1 MRGARAKPHRQV
13 EPPPAQ
19 DRGAPLRRLRRRV
32 VVLVFILLLMLGT
45 LVARLTQVQLIDSA
59 EAATGAGTTRA
70 DTGRIQAAGAQGGQ
84 EAAARTPTD
93 AHSSQQPSLD
103 DPNISTIVIPAIR
116 GQILDRNGIPLVQN
130 DSYPSLVMDRA
141 TLANLHDAEADTLF
155 QTLGERLGTT
165 PDELRARA
173 TSCGAPGAAPP
184 PTCTPGSPAAPAI
197 LAPRLDATT
206 ALAIAERPDHFPG
219 VRIETVATRA
229 YPHPEGV
236 LAPHALGYL
245 SQATEE
251 DIQAGD
257 GALHSTELVGRAGL
271 ERQYDEILG
280 GTPGRQLIR
289 TDPRGVPLETVE
301 ETPPI
306 PGKDIRT
313 TLDVRLQAVAEQS
326 LAAQI
331 DERRR
336 AGSVADSGAAVV
348 LDVRDGGVLA
358 LASYPTYD
366 PTVWVGGISQSD
378 YAALTAPDSHQPLIN
393 RVTEA
398 ALAPASTFKAVTL
411 PAAVAAGNPL
421 TGTYACPASYA
432 LGGRE
437 FTNFGRQDHGTI
449 SLHEAMAL
457 SCDTI
462 FYDFA
467 YQSWLALGRTGATDD
482 SADPFIRTAREF
494 GLGERTGVDLP
505 GEASGRI
512 PGREWR
518 RAQWEATKDQLC
530 ERAQTGYPEI
540 ADLERRDLLTAIARE
555 NCEHGY
561 LYRGGDAANFSIGQ
575 GDVLTTPLQMA
586 QVYAAVATGGPTM
599 TPRLADALIDVR
611 TGEVAELEPTP
622 GVQVPLAA
630 DVSAYLRNSLAA
642 VVETGTAAPG
652 FAGFPLDEWPVA
664 GKTGSA
670 ESGHGNDVSWFISY
684 APATSPR
691 YVVAVAIT
699 QAGLGSEAAVPVARS
714 IHETL
719 RTIDA
724 E

>member
-93 AHSSQQPSLD
+93 AHSAHDLAD
-103 DPNISTIVIPAIR
+103 DPSISTIVIPAIR
-116 GQILDRNGIPLVQN
+116 GQILDSNGVPLTHN
-130 DSYPSLVMDRA
+130 DSYPSLVIDRA
-141 TLANLHDAEADTLF
+141 VLATLPDATADNIFLA
-155 QTLGERLGTT
+155 LGEKLNAT
-165 PDELRARA
+165 PDELRART

-184 PTCTPGSPAAPAI
+184 PTCTAGSPAAPAI
-197 LAPRLDATT
+197 LAPRLDPAT
-206 ALAIAERPDHFPG
+206 ALAIAERPELYPG
-219 VRIETVATRA
+219 VRIEPVPTRA
-229 YPHPEGV
+229 YPQPEGV
-236 LAPHALGYL
+236 LAPHVLGYL
-245 SQATEE
+245 AQATEE
-251 DIQAGD
+251 DVTAGD
-257 GALHSTELVGRAGL
+257 GAIHSGELVGRAGL
-271 ERQYDEILG
+271 ERQYDEILR
-280 GTPGRQLIR
+280 GTPGHQLIR
-289 TDPRGVPLETVE
+289 TDPRGVPLEVVE
-301 ETPPI
+301 DLAPTP
-306 PGKDIRT
+306 GRTIRT
-313 TLDVRLQAVAEQS
+313 TLDVRLQSVAEQS
-326 LAAQI
+326 LADQI
-331 DERRR
+331 QQRRR
-336 AGSVADSGAAVV
+336 AGGIADSGAAVV
-348 LDVRDGGVLA
+348 LDLRDGGVLA

-366 PTVWVGGISQSD
+366 PSVWVGGISEAE

-398 ALAPASTFKAVTL
+398 GLAPASTFKAVTL

-421 TGTYACPASYA
+421 TGSYACPASYVI
-432 LGGRE
+432 GGRE

-449 SLHEAMAL
+449 SLHRAIEV
-457 SCDTI
+457 SCDTV

-467 YQSWLALGRTGATDD
+467 YQSWLTLGRTGATDD
-482 SADPFIRTAREF
+482 STDPFIRTARQF

-505 GEASGRI
+505 GEARGRI

-518 RAQWEATKDQLC
+518 RAQWESTREELC
-530 ERAQTGYPEI
+530 ERAQTGYPEVED
-540 ADLERRDLLTAIARE
+540 AQRRDLLTTIARE
-555 NCEHGY
+555 NCEHGH
-561 LYRGGDAANFSIGQ
+561 LYRGGDAANLSIGQ

-586 QVYAAVATGGPTM
+586 QVYAAVATGGPTT
-599 TPRLADALIDVR
+599 TPRLADAFIDAT
-611 TGEVAELEPTP
+611 TGEVEELEPTP
-622 GVQVPLAA
+622 GVQVPLDPA
-630 DVSAYLRNSLAA
+630 VSTYLRDSLAA
-642 VVETGTAAPG
+642 VVTTGTAAEG
-652 FAGFPLDEWPVA
+652 FAGFPLAQWPVA

-670 ESGHGNDVSWFISY
+670 ERGHGNDVSWFISY
-684 APATSPR
+684 APADSPR

-699 QAGLGSEAAVPVARS
+699 QAGLGSEAAVPVART

-719 RTIDA
+719 LTLDA

>member
-1 MRGARAKPHRQV
+1 MR
-13 EPPPAQ
+13 PPAMTAQ
-19 DRGAPLRRLRRRV
+19 DRGAPLRHLRRRV
-32 VVLVFILLLMLGT
+32 LVLVILLLLMLGA
-45 LVARLTQVQLIDSA
+45 LVGRLTQVQVLNPT
-59 EAATGAGTTRA
+59 AATAQPQSAATQAKDDRASRYGTR
-70 DTGRIQAAGAQGGQ
+70 QASTQD
-84 EAAARTPTD
+84 AREEHT
-93 AHSSQQPSLD
+93 H
-103 DPNISTIVIPAIR
+103 DPNLTTLVTPAIR
-116 GQILDRNGIPLVQN
+116 GRILDRNGIPLVQN

-141 TLANLHDAEADTLF
+141 VLASLDETSADNLFLS
-155 QTLGERLGTT
+155 LGEKLGID
-165 PDELRARA
+165 PDELRART
-173 TSCGAPGAAPP
+173 TSCGAPDAAHP

-197 LAPRLDATT
+197 LAPKLDAVQ
-206 ALAIAERPDHFPG
+206 ALAVAERPDLFPG
-219 VRIETVATRA
+219 VRIEPVATRA
-229 YPHPEGV
+229 YPQPDGV
-236 LAPHALGYL
+236 LAAHVLGYL
-245 SQATEE
+245 ARATEE
-251 DIQAGD
+251 DVTASQGHVH
-257 GALHSTELVGRAGL
+257 GNELVGRAGL
-271 ERQYDEILG
+271 ERQYDEILRG
-280 GTPGRQLIR
+280 IPGHTLLR
-289 TDPRGVPLETVE
+289 TDPRGVPLEVVE
-301 ETPPI
+301 DVPPI
-306 PGKDIRT
+306 SGSDLRT
-313 TLDVRLQAVAEQS
+313 TLDVRLQKVAEQS
-326 LAAQI
+326 LEDQI
-331 DERRR
+331 LERRR
-336 AGSVADSGAAVV
+336 AGNVADSGAAVV
-348 LDVRDGGVLA
+348 LDLRDGGVLA

-366 PTVWVGGISQSD
+366 PSVWVGGISEQD
-378 YAALTAPDSHQPLIN
+378 YAALTADDSHHPLIN

-398 ALAPASTFKAVTL
+398 GLAPASTFKAVTL

-421 TGTYACPASYA
+421 TGTYSCPASYA
-432 LGGRE
+432 IGGRE
-437 FTNFGRQDHGTI
+437 FTNFGREDHGRIT
-449 SLHEAMAL
+449 LHRAMEI
-457 SCDTI
+457 SCDTV

-467 YQSWLALGRTGATDD
+467 YQNWVSLGRTGAKDD

-494 GLGERTGVDLP
+494 GLGQPTGIDLP
-505 GEASGRI
+505 GEASGRV

-518 RAQWEATKDQLC
+518 RSYWEATKDTLC

>member
-1 MRGARAKPHRQV
+1 MTPEAP
-13 EPPPAQ
+13 

-32 VVLVFILLLMLGT
+32 VVLVVILLLMLGT
-45 LVARLTQVQLIDSA
+45 LVGRLTQVQLIGSA
-59 EAATGAGTTRA
+59 AATP
-70 DTGRIQAAGAQGGQ
+70 AQG
-84 EAAARTPTD
+84 
-93 AHSSQQPSLD
+93 AHGTQQDTTHALAD
-103 DPNISTIVIPAIR
+103 DPDISAVTIPAIR
-116 GQILDRNGIPLVQN
+116 GRILDRNGVPLVQN
-130 DSYPSLVMDRA
+130 GSYPALVIDRA
-141 TLANLHDAEADTLF
+141 ALANLPDVTADNLF
-155 QTLGERLGTT
+155 LALGERLGVTSE
-165 PDELRARA
+165 ELRART

-184 PTCTPGSPAAPAI
+184 PTCTPGSPTAPAI
-197 LAPRLDATT
+197 LAPQLDATT
-206 ALAIAERPDHFPG
+206 ALAIAERPDLYPG
-219 VRIETVATRA
+219 VRIETVPTRA
-229 YPHPEGV
+229 YPQPEGV

-245 SQATEE
+245 GQAT
-251 DIQAGD
+251 DDDVTATD
-257 GALHSTELVGRAGL
+257 GAIDSTELVGRAGL
-271 ERQYDEILG
+271 ERQYDEILR
-280 GTPGRQLIR
+280 GTPGHRLVR
-289 TDPRGVPLETVE
+289 TDARGVPLEVVE
-301 ETPPI
+301 DVAPAA
-306 PGKDIRT
+306 GKDMRT

-326 LAAQI
+326 LADQI
-331 DERRR
+331 LQRRQ
-336 AGSVADSGAAVV
+336 AGNVADSGAAVV
-348 LDVRDGGVLA
+348 LDLRDGGVLA

-366 PTVWVGGISQSD
+366 PGVWVGGISESD

-421 TGTYACPASYA
+421 DGTYACPASYVI
-432 LGGRE
+432 GGRE
-437 FTNFGRQDHGTI
+437 FSNFGRQGHGMIT
-449 SLHEAMAL
+449 LHEAMAV

-467 YQSWLALGRTGATDD
+467 YQNWLTLGRTGATDD

-518 RAQWEATKDQLC
+518 RTQWEATRAELC
-530 ERAQTGYPEI
+530 ERAQTGYPEV
-540 ADLERRDLLTAIARE
+540 ADPERRDLLTNIARE
-555 NCEHGY
+555 NCEHGH

-599 TPRLADALIDVR
+599 TPRLADAFIDAD
-611 TGEVAELEPTP
+611 TGTVEEIEPTP
-622 GVQVPLAA
+622 GVQVPLEAGL
-630 DVSAYLRNSLAA
+630 SAYLRDSLAA
-642 VVETGTAAPG
+642 VVTTGTAAEG
-652 FAGFPLDEWPVA
+652 FAGFPLSEWPVA

-670 ESGHGNDVSWFISY
+670 ERGHGNDVSWFISY
-684 APATSPR
+684 APADSPR

-714 IHETL
+714 LHEEL
-719 RTIDA
+719 RILDA